1 MDKFRFFTLL
11 ESKSGNLK
19 PLISENKLKE
29 ESYLQ
34 KKQELFDYLYSV
46 GLGTDSE
53 TKEADI
59 NRDGEMDTEMVTFEV
74 GNVIMYIGICN
85 FSNGDIKYLCFI
97 KTKPRYEV
105 VLQPTFVDTLQ
116 ELESNILPYINQSY
130 EDTKLEYLGINN
142 TQEYQPSKN
151 EYNDMLNQAIDNED
165 WEEATR
171 LQNLYDNLYK

>member
-1 MDKFRFFTLL
+1 
-11 ESKSGNLK
+11 
-19 PLISENKLKE
+19 
-29 ESYLQ
+29 
-34 KKQELFDYLYSV
+34 
-46 GLGTDSE
+46 
-53 TKEADI
+53 
-59 NRDGEMDTEMVTFEV
+59 MVTFEV

>member
-53 TKEADI
+53 TK
-59 NRDGEMDTEMVTFEV
+59 
-74 GNVIMYIGICN
+74 
-85 FSNGDIKYLCFI
+85 
-97 KTKPRYEV
+97 
-105 VLQPTFVDTLQ
+105 
-116 ELESNILPYINQSY
+116 
-130 EDTKLEYLGINN
+130 
-142 TQEYQPSKN
+142 
-151 EYNDMLNQAIDNED
+151 
-165 WEEATR
+165 
-171 LQNLYDNLYK
+171 